1 MNAGLY
7 TAYGRHLSSQGFL
20 WSFSINQSMIL
31 SRKENV
37 QLIFNTIVNA
47 NFSNRKKI
55 LYFWSILTRLI
66 VLLRSFQT
74 YLQLIFIS
82 VRMISMLMSE
92 KEFSMINDPFHQ
104 QYFDKSSTMVY
115 LFSISFSREVP
126 SAFDCSYLNRIIQMN
141 MNRKIANAKKQ
152 TKGNR
157 RKEKELLNYL
167 R

>member
-1 MNAGLY
+1 MREKKKCISLCLLAWSLKSIAKEFDLSDGL
-7 TAYGRHLSSQGFL
+7 
-20 WSFSINQSMIL
+20 
-31 SRKENV
+31 
-37 QLIFNTIVNA
+37 
-47 NFSNRKKI
+47 
-55 LYFWSILTRLI
+55 
-66 VLLRSFQT
+66 
-74 YLQLIFIS
+74 
-82 VRMISMLMSE
+82 E

-141 MNRKIANAKKQ
+141 MIRKIANAKKQ